1 MYVQFLVSLAIIK
14 SLRTAE
20 AGERERNFIFYIL
33 TLALLVTDSLS
44 YKTSILC
51 SHKNSTNKIQ
61 K

>member
-20 AGERERNFIFYIL
+20 AGERERNFTFYIL

-44 YKTSILC
+44 YKNIYSLFP
-51 SHKNSTNKIQ
+51 Q
-61 K
+61 KLDK